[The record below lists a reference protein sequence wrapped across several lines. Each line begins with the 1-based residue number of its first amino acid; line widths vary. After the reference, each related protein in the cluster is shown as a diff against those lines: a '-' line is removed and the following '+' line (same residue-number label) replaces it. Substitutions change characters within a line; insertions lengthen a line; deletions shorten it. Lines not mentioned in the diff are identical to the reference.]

1 MVPER
6 GEEGFLFSLSLFFLS
21 QVEAFFFP
29 VKIFLYSTFSLSVSL
44 SLSLSLSFSLSLFE
58 IRLSTTK
65 AGLRLQIRRRRGDG
79 GEEEMRLIR
88 IGEEERGH
96 ERNK

>member
-1 MVPER
+1 
-6 GEEGFLFSLSLFFLS
+6 LSLFFLS

-29 VKIFLYSTFSLSVSL
+29 SKPFFTQRFPSL
-44 SLSLSLSFSLSLFE
+44 SLSLSLFE

-88 IGEEERGH
+88 IGEDERGH